1 MTDIKFDLYHQ
12 AQRQLS
18 KVHGV
23 LFDIVSEFAIADLTQ
38 SKLKKLAHRVDSAD
52 WQTTMG

>member
-1 MTDIKFDLYHQ
+1 MADNKFDLYQ
-12 AQRQLS
+12 KAQVQLS

-38 SKLKKLAHRVDSAD
+38 SK
-52 WQTTMG
+52 